1 MFRAARRPGLAH
13 GGCERLLAG
22 ARRKLQ
28 LLATMTAVVLGAAAV
43 APAAMAA
50 DYPTR
55 PIKLIIGFPP
65 GAAADISA
73 RLLADHMSKTLG
85 QQVVV
90 EARPGAASTIAAE
103 YVARAPKDGHT
114 LFLASAAN
122 AINGAMGRNK
132 TFDLQKDFAPITL
145 VTAVPVILAAHP
157 SIKVKDVKGLIALA
171 KSKPGEVLYA
181 STGVGTVPHLAGE
194 LFKIRTGADIRHIP
208 YQGSPKAMTD
218 LLAGRVG
225 VMFSPSS
232 TVMPHIQAGKL
243 TGVAST
249 TAKRAAI
256 APDLPTMQ
264 ELGIPNF
271 ETSIWFGLV
280 APAGTPQEV
289 VDKLAKA
296 ANAALKSDDVASKIR
311 TQGYEALGGS
321 PQEFADYLANDV
333 KKWSSVAKSAG
344 LAK

>member
-1 MFRAARRPGLAH
+1 MLSGI
-13 GGCERLLAG
+13 C
-22 ARRKLQ
+22 
-28 LLATMTAVVLGAAAV
+28 ATIVAVVLGVTVA
-43 APAAMAA
+43 APAALAA

-55 PIKLIIGFPP
+55 PIRLIIGFPP

-90 EARPGAASTIAAE
+90 ESRPGAASSIAAE
-103 YVARAPKDGHT
+103 FVARAPKDGYT

-122 AINGAMGRNK
+122 SINGAMGKNK
-132 TFDLQKDFAPITL
+132 TFDLQKDFAPIAL

-157 SIKVKDVKGLIALA
+157 STNVKSVKDLIALA

-243 TGVAST
+243 TGLAST

-256 APDLPTMQ
+256 APNLPTMQ
-264 ELGIPNF
+264 EVGIPDF

-280 APAGTPQEV
+280 APAGTPK
-289 VDKLAKA
+289 DIIAKLSQA
-296 ANAALKSDDVASKIR
+296 ANAALTSPDIAGKIKQ
-311 TQGYEALGGS
+311 QGYEALGGT
-321 PQEFADYLANDV
+321 PEEFTKYLADDV

-344 LAK
+344 LVK